1 MSGMARQTPGMSRVY
16 EMLDQRLIAFLG
28 RQHVFFVATAPLA
41 GDGLVNL
48 SPKGL
53 DTFVVVDPH
62 RVAYLDLTGSGV
74 ETVAHLRENGRIVV
88 MFCAFE
94 GAPRIIRLHGRG
106 RVVVPGEPDFDDLAG
121 RFPSRPGIR
130 SVIDVDVTRIA
141 DSCGYA
147 VPLMSFE
154 GERSRLDEWAAKRGP
169 EGLGEYRAEK
179 NAVSLDGLP
188 GLPGPSTD

>member
-1 MSGMARQTPGMSRVY
+1 LSKVYDGIDERMSS
-16 EMLDQRLIAFLG
+16 FL
-28 RQHVFFVATAPLA
+28 RKQHVFFVATAPLA

-53 DTFVVVDPH
+53 DTFDILGPR

-94 GAPRIIRLHGRG
+94 GPPRIIRLHGRG
-106 RVVVPGEPDFDDLAG
+106 TAVSPGDHGFDDLAT
-121 RFPSRPGIR
+121 RFPPRPGIR
-130 SVIDVDVTRIA
+130 SVIVVEVTRVA

-154 GERSRLDEWAAKRGP
+154 GERSRLDEWADKRRFALKWGP
-169 EGLGEYRAEK
+169 
-179 NAVSLDGLP
+179 
-188 GLPGPSTD
+188 

>member
-1 MSGMARQTPGMSRVY
+1 MSKVYDEIDDRMSS
-16 EMLDQRLIAFLG
+16 FLR

-53 DTFVVVDPH
+53 DTFAVIDPH
-62 RVAYLDLTGSGV
+62 RVVYLDLTGSGV
-74 ETVAHLRENGRIVV
+74 ETVAHLRENGRIVI

-94 GAPRIIRLHGRG
+94 GPPRIIRLHGRG
-106 RVVVPGEPDFDDLAG
+106 SVVVPGDQDFDALAG
-121 RFPSRPGIR
+121 QFPARPGIR
-130 SVIDVDVTRIA
+130 SAIDVEVTRVA

-147 VPLMSFE
+147 VPIMSFE
-154 GERSRLDEWAAKRGP
+154 GERSRLDEWADKRGAQ
-169 EGLGEYRAEK
+169 GLEDYRAKK

-188 GLPGPSTD
+188 GLAPSDVAGDL